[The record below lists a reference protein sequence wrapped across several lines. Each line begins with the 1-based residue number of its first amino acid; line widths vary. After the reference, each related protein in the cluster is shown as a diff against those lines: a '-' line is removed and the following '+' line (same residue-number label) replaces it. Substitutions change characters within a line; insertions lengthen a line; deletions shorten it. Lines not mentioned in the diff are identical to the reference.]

1 VGPAIAVVIAVLVIL
16 VIVAAGIAVLASRKR
31 RAPAAPAAEPARS
44 AISPPAPMIGL
55 ESALDQVT
63 DRAGTKLRQKL
74 EAEAAVVDDL
84 RVADD
89 TGPLLRRAL
98 DRVEHAPEPPAPQA
112 N

>member
-1 VGPAIAVVIAVLVIL
+1 
-16 VIVAAGIAVLASRKR
+16 
-31 RAPAAPAAEPARS
+31 
-44 AISPPAPMIGL
+44 MTGL

-63 DRAGTKLRQKL
+63 DRTGTKLRQKL

-98 DRVEHAPEPPAPQA
+98 DRVEHVPEPPTPPAT
-112 N
+112 